1 MNAKKYLIAVIVVF
15 VVYSGLA
22 YVIHEVLLNDDYVAV
37 RHVFRSPEEFLRL
50 MPLVYLGNLILA
62 LALCLLYAKGYEPG
76 KNWIGQGVRFGLMVG
91 TLLAPVALTQYVVY
105 PVTGMVTIKWIL
117 FGYFQVLVSSLVA
130 ASIYHF
136 PPPPK
141 TL

>member
-22 YVIHEVLLNDDYVAV
+22 YVIHEVLLKDDYEAV
-37 RHVFRSPEEFLRL
+37 RHVFRNPQELLRL

-76 KNWIGQGVRFGLMVG
+76 KNWIDQGLRFGLTVG
-91 TLLAPVALTQYVVY
+91 TLLVPVALTQYVVY